1 MGMHHVIIEEM
12 PTEKALPRDAT
23 VVIVVIIII
32 ISAISL
38 SAE

>member
-23 VVIVVIIII
+23 VVIIII